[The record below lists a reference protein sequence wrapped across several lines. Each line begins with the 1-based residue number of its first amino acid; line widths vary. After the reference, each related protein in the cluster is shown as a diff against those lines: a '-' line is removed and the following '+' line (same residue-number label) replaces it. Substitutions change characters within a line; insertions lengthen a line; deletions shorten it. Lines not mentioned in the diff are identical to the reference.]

1 MHVIDGR
8 EMTMGKRSSH
18 VLSLSPVQRIACG
31 AELNNKLR
39 ETEWLNRV
47 NGSTEV
53 QHKLTQKAKAYAK
66 FKPLSKPKAEEP
78 IERVEPVVRHVT
90 SRLRFSGRDK
100 LKVKGFGP
108 WG

>member
-1 MHVIDGR
+1 MEGNA
-8 EMTMGKRSSH
+8 MGKRSSH
-18 VLSLSPVQRIACG
+18 VLTLSPVRRIACG

-90 SRLRFSGRDK
+90 SKLRFSGRDK

>member
-1 MHVIDGR
+1 
-8 EMTMGKRSSH
+8 MGKRSSH
-18 VLSLSPVQRIACG
+18 VLTLSPVRRIACG

-47 NGSTEV
+47 NASSEV

-66 FKPLSKPKAEEP
+66 FKPLKKAAEP
-78 IERVEPVVRHVT
+78 EAIERVERVEPVVRHVT
-90 SRLRFSGRDK
+90 SKLRFSGRDK
-100 LKVKGFGP
+100 LKVRGFGP

>member
-1 MHVIDGR
+1 
-8 EMTMGKRSSH
+8 MGKRSSH
-18 VLSLSPVQRIACG
+18 VLSLSPVRRIACG

-39 ETEWLNRV
+39 ETEWLEKV
-47 NGSTEV
+47 NASSEV

-90 SRLRFSGRDK
+90 SKLRFSGRDK
-100 LKVKGFGP
+100 LKVRGFGP